1 MFREINEIKTHEKN
15 LYGNSN
21 KPCSFNPD
29 KTSNMKFDFSRKI
42 EERLNPDK
50 VSDMKFNFTKPD
62 AIKSVEKDDAL
73 GRITKIE
80 IDTDHPEAFNFK
92 SVNVVYEAAKQK

>member
-29 KTSNMKFDFSRKI
+29 K
-42 EERLNPDK
+42 

-62 AIKSVEKDDAL
+62 AIKSVERDAL
-73 GRITKIE
+73 GRVTKIE
-80 IDTDHPEAFNFK
+80 IDTDHPEAFNFE
-92 SVNVVYEAAKQK
+92 SVNAVYEAAKQK